1 LNLKQTTFS
10 AVRWTTFAMVG
21 NTSLQFVQVA
31 VLARLLT
38 PSDFGVMAM
47 VVAIM
52 AFVQVLTDLGVS
64 NAIIHYQD
72 ITQNQLSSLYWLN
85 VSVGLGLMLILMVAS
100 YPISTL
106 LFKQP
111 DLQPLLM
118 LLSFTVLL
126 TAAGQQVRVM
136 AEKALRFSVLAK
148 IELTCV
154 FLGSFTAIG
163 WALVS
168 PSVYALLAGMMVSEA
183 TKSLLLWCFATQGWR
198 PTFRLKLGEIQ
209 HFLKFGAYIMANNFI
224 NSVNMQADVLIAGRL
239 FPAVSVGLYS
249 MPRNLSL
256 KIAGAINPV
265 VSRVGLPVMAQAQHD
280 KTFLK
285 TVYLKTMRMT
295 ASINF
300 PIYLALGAFSDE
312 IITLVLGPRWLDS
325 APLLILLAIWGMFR
339 SCGNPVGSLLLAV
352 GKADVSFKW
361 NLCLFFIVPPF
372 LWVAAQWGIEGLAA
386 GQAILMAGLLIPA
399 WYFLVWPNCGA
410 RGWEYA
416 KSLLSPLVCSLP
428 AVSLGFFAATVATE
442 PGYRLLVA
450 SIIATPIYLLL
461 SAVFNREWLQAM
473 WQLLTRRN
481 QSENKAA

>member
-1 LNLKQTTFS
+1 MNLKQTTFS
-10 AVRWTTFAMVG
+10 AVRWTSFAMVG
-21 NTSLQFVQVA
+21 NTLLQLAQIA
-31 VLARLLT
+31 ILARLLT
-38 PSDFGVMAM
+38 PSDFGLIAM
-47 VVAIM
+47 VMAIM
-52 AFVQVLTDLGVS
+52 AFVQVLSDLGVS

-72 ITQNQLSSLYWLN
+72 ITQSQLSSLYWLN
-85 VSVGLGLMLILMVAS
+85 VCVGFGLMLTIMILS

-126 TAAGQQVRVM
+126 TAAGQQLRVM

-154 FLGSFTAIG
+154 LFGFFTAIG

-168 PSVYALLAGMMVSEA
+168 PSVYALLAGTMVSEA
-183 TKSLLLWCFATQGWR
+183 IKSLLLWCFATQGWR
-198 PTFRLKLGEIQ
+198 PTCRLKLGEIQ

-249 MPRNLSL
+249 APRNLSL

-265 VSRVGLPVMAQAQHD
+265 VSRVGLPLMAQAQHD

-300 PIYLALGAFSDE
+300 PIYLALGVFSNE
-312 IITLVLGPRWLDS
+312 IITLVLGPRWHDS
-325 APLLILLAIWGMFR
+325 AQLLTLLAIWGMFR

-386 GQAILMAGLLIPA
+386 GQAILMATLLIPA

-410 RGWEYA
+410 HGWEYA
-416 KSLLSPLVCSLP
+416 KSLLSPLICSLP
-428 AVSLGFFAATVATE
+428 AVSLGFLAATLVTE

-450 SIIATPIYLLL
+450 GIIATPIYLLL
-461 SAVFNREWLQAM
+461 SAAFNREWLLAM
-473 WQLLTRRN
+473 WQLLAFRN
-481 QSENKAA
+481 